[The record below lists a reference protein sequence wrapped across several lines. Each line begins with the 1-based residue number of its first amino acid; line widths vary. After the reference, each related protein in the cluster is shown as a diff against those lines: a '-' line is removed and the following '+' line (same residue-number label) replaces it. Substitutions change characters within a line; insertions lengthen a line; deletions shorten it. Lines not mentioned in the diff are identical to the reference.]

1 MLYPSG
7 KKIVPYM
14 NAIKESYADYIMPD
28 GLIEKITFY
37 AKSDYRK
44 KIFIKEIYKHR
55 IDMLIS
61 IEIRFTDKEIV
72 TTEYFISGR
81 KDCLKGNLKHYP

>member
-28 GLIEKITFY
+28 GLIERITFY
-37 AKSDYRK
+37 AKSNYRT
-44 KIFIKEIYKHR
+44 KIFIKETYKHR
-55 IDMLIS
+55 IDMLIGV
-61 IEIRFTDKEIV
+61 EIRYINKEIE
-72 TTEYFISGR
+72 TTEYFTSGR
-81 KDCLKGNLKHYP
+81 SDCLKGNLKIL